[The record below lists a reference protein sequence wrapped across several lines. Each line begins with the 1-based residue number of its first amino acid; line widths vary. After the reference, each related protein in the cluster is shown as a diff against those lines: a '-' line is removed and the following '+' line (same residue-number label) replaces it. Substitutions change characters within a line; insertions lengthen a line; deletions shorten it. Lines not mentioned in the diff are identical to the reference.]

1 AGQPW
6 SAGPDPP
13 ASACGL
19 SFKTHRVHP
28 VHEVAYQSLTKT
40 PQVLSL
46 EMGCFLL
53 PIFAGDVPRVGMT
66 ERSCVLGG
74 VRCRL

>member
-1 AGQPW
+1 M
-6 SAGPDPP
+6 
-13 ASACGL
+13 
-19 SFKTHRVHP
+19 
-28 VHEVAYQSLTKT
+28 TKT